1 MCGCPASH
9 WLQSSGQR
17 VGCALLS
24 STTQPR
30 VWKGSGARTWPLSS
44 PAAVCQEA
52 LGALKLERPSNTAP
66 CPAGFQPCKG
76 DWVEAEYRIRPGTW
90 SSEAVSVKPL
100 RFKRVD
106 AVGTGPPFPVF
117 SWGCWAVRQ
126 GSAWPKRPCFLTEKM
141 FL

>member
-1 MCGCPASH
+1 MLG
-9 WLQSSGQR
+9 
-17 VGCALLS
+17 
-24 STTQPR
+24 STAEPG
-30 VWKGSGARTWPLSS
+30 VWAGLVHRLA
-44 PAAVCQEA
+44 PAAMRQEV
-52 LGALKLERPSNTAP
+52 LGALKLELPSNTAP

-106 AVGTGPPFPVF
+106 GVGIPGF
-117 SWGCWAVRQ
+117 SWEYQAIGR
-126 GSAWPKRPCFLTEKM
+126 GSAWPKRPWFLTEKM